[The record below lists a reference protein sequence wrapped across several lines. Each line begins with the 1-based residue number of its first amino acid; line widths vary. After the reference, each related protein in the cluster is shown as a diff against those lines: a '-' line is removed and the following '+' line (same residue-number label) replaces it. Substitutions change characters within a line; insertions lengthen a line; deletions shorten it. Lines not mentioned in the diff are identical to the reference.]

1 MGPMT
6 SKAGDQ
12 RGRGPGIAFLLTQ
25 VGTSAAEGFAQVM
38 DDLDVTPPVA
48 GVLRAIAAEPGRTQQ
63 ALATQLGMVPS
74 GLVAL
79 LDGLEQGG
87 NLERRRNPA
96 DRRSHAL
103 YLTRSGQALLR
114 RIGAAAERHDAA
126 VVEPLT
132 DKERDQLLGMLRRL
146 AEHQGLTPGVHPGH
160 RHIRSRRNP

>member
-1 MGPMT
+1 MT
-6 SKAGDQ
+6 SKVDDQ

-87 NLERRRNPA
+87 SLERRRNPA

-103 YLTRSGQALLR
+103 YLTRSGQTLLR
-114 RIGAAAERHDAA
+114 RIGVAAGRHDAA

-146 AEHQGLTPGVHPGH
+146 AEHQGLTPGVHPGY
-160 RHIRSRRNP
+160 RHIRSRRNR